1 MDNNFISVM
10 EAFMAV
16 NNKIYQIK
24 GESITFS
31 NGIEL
36 KTGAIHLIEAIGNHP
51 LSNVTT
57 LADKLG
63 VTKGAVSQQ
72 IPKLLEKDLIFKT
85 HKPDNH
91 KDIVLQLLPAGD
103 LVYREHAQAHE
114 ELYRELSEKVLSF
127 SADDREKMIEVFN
140 LVGQYVDKY
149 RQGFI

>member
-1 MDNNFISVM
+1 MDKNFIRMM

-16 NNKIYQIK
+16 NNKIHQAK
-24 GESITFS
+24 GESVTFS
-31 NGIEL
+31 NGIKL

-72 IPKLLEKDLIFKT
+72 IPKLLEKRLILKT
-85 HKPDNH
+85 HKSDNQ
-91 KDIVLQLLPAGD
+91 KDIVLQLLPAGE

-114 ELYRELSEKVLSF
+114 ALYRELSQKLQGF
-127 SADDREKMIEVFN
+127 SADDREKMIELFH
-140 LVGQYVDKY
+140 LVGQYVDEYK
-149 RQGFI
+149 QGFI